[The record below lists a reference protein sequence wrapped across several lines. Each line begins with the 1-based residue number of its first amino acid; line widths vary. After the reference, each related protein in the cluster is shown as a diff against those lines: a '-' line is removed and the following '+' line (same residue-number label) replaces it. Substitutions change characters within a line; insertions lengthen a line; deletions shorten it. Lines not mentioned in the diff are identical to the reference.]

1 MGMPDVRYDTP
12 EPFKV
17 DIPEHALID
26 LDERLRRWRPAT
38 AIADKGSWASGTD
51 PDFLTELVDYWRH
64 GYDWQRCQ
72 EAINRWPNYL
82 VDVGAQRLHFIRE
95 PGTELDGAPRPMPL
109 VVTHGW
115 PGSIVEFLHIIE
127 SLAHPERDGGDAL
140 DAFDV
145 IVPSL
150 PGYGFSGPPI
160 REDGSTGPIGPR
172 AIADL
177 WHQLVHDK
185 LNYRRPY
192 GVQGGDWGAV
202 VSSWLA
208 FDHPLKEEKDE
219 WHSGVAG
226 LHLNMMGLRP
236 GIDLETASLTSAER
250 EWLATMRTGLDDK
263 TAYQRIHATR
273 PQTLGV
279 ALTDSPVGLAAWI
292 VEKFRDW
299 SDCHG
304 DPNSRFSMDLL
315 IDNVMVYWLT
325 GTAGTATWLYR
336 GAAEQKPRG
345 LPTGRRVETPT
356 GFAAFPADLAPAPPK
371 EWIERAYNL
380 KRHTIM
386 PGGGHFAALEEPK
399 LLVDDIRAFF
409 RPLRFGA
416 AND

>member
-1 MGMPDVRYDTP
+1 MRYDTP

-17 DIPEHALID
+17 DIPERSLID
-26 LDERLRRWRPAT
+26 LDERLRRWRQT
-38 AIADKGSWASGTD
+38 VAIADKGSWASGTD
-51 PDFLTELVDYWRH
+51 PDFLVELVDYWRH

-82 VDVGAQRLHFIRE
+82 VDIGPQRLHFIRE
-95 PGTELDGAPRPMPL
+95 PGTEVEDAPRPMPL
-109 VVTHGW
+109 VITHGW
-115 PGSIVEFLHIIE
+115 PGSIVEFLHVIE
-127 SLAHPERDGGDAL
+127 ALAHPEREDGDPL

-145 IVPSL
+145 IIPSL

-160 REDGSTGPIGPR
+160 RDDGSVGPIGPR
-172 AIADL
+172 VIAAL

-192 GVQGGDWGAV
+192 GAQGGDWGAV

-208 FDHPLKEEKDE
+208 FDHPVKEEKDE
-219 WHSGVAG
+219 WRSGVLG

-236 GIDLETASLTSAER
+236 GVDLKSTELSPAEKT
-250 EWLATMRTGLDDK
+250 WLETMRTGLDDK
-263 TAYQRIHATR
+263 TAYQRIQATR

-299 SDCHG
+299 SDCNG
-304 DPNSRFSMDLL
+304 NPLSRFSMDLL
-315 IDNVMVYWLT
+315 IDNIMVYWLT
-325 GTAGTATWLYR
+325 GTAGSATWLYR
-336 GAAEQKPRG
+336 GAAEQKPRA
-345 LPTGRRVETPT
+345 LPAGQKVSAPT

-380 KRHTIM
+380 RRHTVM
-386 PGGGHFAALEEPK
+386 PSGGHFAALEEPK
-399 LLVDDIRAFF
+399 LLVEDIRAFF